1 MLGIGS
7 TKGSPIPDPQTG
19 DYMRDNS
26 GETVMSALNEQMC
39 REIAQ
44 AGGGAY
50 IHVENNSN
58 AQRLLDE
65 ELDKLEKSETDS
77 TIYSDFD
84 EQFQAVGIIALL
96 LLILEICIL
105 DRKSP
110 LLNRVSLF
118 NRNKNIKMSGQRF
131 AFLLLFLSLTS
142 FLLPLTASA
151 QSDRRYIRD
160 GNSLFASQKFQEA
173 EVAYTKAVE
182 QNGKNPQ
189 AHYNLGSALMM
200 QQKDSAAVQEFLSAA
215 KLETNTLR
223 RSQAYHNIGVVHQRH
238 RQFGEAIEAY
248 KESLRLN
255 PGDDETR
262 YNLVLCQQQQK
273 NQPQDQQKQ
282 DQQKQDQQKQDEQ
295 QKQDQQKQDEQK
307 KQDQQKQQQ
316 QQPKMSKENAEQLLE
331 AAMQRER
338 QTQER
343 MKEMQKQNQRQQNEK
358 NW

>member
-1 MLGIGS
+1 MMVIGLS
-7 TKGSPIPDPQTG
+7 FIIYQLSFSP
-19 DYMRDNS
+19 
-26 GETVMSALNEQMC
+26 VW
-39 REIAQ
+39 
-44 AGGGAY
+44 
-50 IHVENNSN
+50 
-58 AQRLLDE
+58 
-65 ELDKLEKSETDS
+65 
-77 TIYSDFD
+77 
-84 EQFQAVGIIALL
+84 
-96 LLILEICIL
+96 
-105 DRKSP
+105 
-110 LLNRVSLF
+110 
-118 NRNKNIKMSGQRF
+118 
-131 AFLLLFLSLTS
+131 
-142 FLLPLTASA
+142 A

-189 AHYNLGSALMM
+189 AHYNLGNALMM

-223 RSQAYHNIGVVHQRH
+223 RSQSYHNIGVVHQRH

-273 NQPQDQQKQ
+273 NQPQDQNQQ
-282 DQQKQDQQKQDEQ
+282 DQ

-307 KQDQQKQQQ
+307 KQEQQKQDEQKQQDQQKQQQQ

-331 AAMQRER
+331 AVMQRER